1 MSHNPKATQEVSN
14 NPGKTSVTHPTDPKF
29 KQVDSERKLRF
40 YGVLQAL
47 RAGKYPTNEQI
58 SETLDYTINHS
69 PVETSKLSSE
79 GQALVEDFRDII
91 RTAKQIVE
99 QKNADELVQNFLF
112 HTRQVDY
119 SKGNL
124 KDITPG
130 VTQDERERDAQ
141 QAVEHLRTLG
151 KLIFTNSEARKLLKD
166 FGVLGRDVLADAA
179 VKVGD
184 VARPGEDEL
193 ARADEPAPSNQ
204 WVGPDGQIHDHTQ
217 KVPDTGLAEK
227 RAKAQE
233 AKEKAKAERDD
244 MVNQAQGHAQN
255 VANAA
260 DQGQQQGAGV
270 SDQARAEYGAQAG
283 QDQGQAEADKAK
295 ETAQGK
301 FNQLKAKIP
310 QEHVDRANE
319 QLDRAKEYAKDKFPE
334 ERRDRFIYRLK
345 KVIVENQRH
354 RDYQEAIEF
363 FLDRAENYGKVAK
376 DTSNQGGS
384 KVLDVRNDSAFRS
397 AEDELR
403 TILERFANGASM
415 QPIFDAVNQLYTDAK
430 NDEELRNWFSRLDT
444 YVREVLQTPG
454 YIMKEQ
460 CDRDGRQL
468 MDEGKKFWDV
478 KNGKYAGHKDDFF
491 NTVQTFFT
499 AYADDPLNVKL
510 GNNVKKLTT
519 DLLYDSDGK
528 LAYKPHLVADIKHHI
543 LPALASNIGYVPI
556 PRIEYTDDQVD
567 LVIEN
572 LTLESA
578 NLLPNVIELEARN
591 YFKLSPYT
599 EIKDVTKH
607 SFWISF
613 SQIQADLRDVA
624 FYVKRKSGFPKLTD
638 EGTMDVF
645 LGGKGISGKVHLE
658 STGRKHHVFNVKDVS
673 VKLDSLKV
681 AIRNKRHNILVALF
695 KPLATGLI
703 KKAVA
708 KAIEGAIRDGLQQ
721 LDAQLA
727 DISERVEDAEAEE
740 GTGKFTKVKN
750 AFAEKKAEA
759 EQKKE
764 EAKPAGQFQITT
776 DRDSRLVNW
785 SGPDSIIEKVS
796 NRVDAAKSGDGWKSD
811 AFWVT
816 GEKAHLKSQGKT
828 VGAGGATTGAAATS
842 TSTGATG
849 SNPTVAGIPTQPVV
863 PGNSAAANL
872 TPATAQPGA
881 PATAAPGTA
890 SY

>member
-1 MSHNPKATQEVSN
+1 MSHNPKATQQVSEH
-14 NPGKTSVTHPTDPKF
+14 PAKTAVTHPTDPKF

-69 PVETSKLSSE
+69 PIETSKLSSE
-79 GQALVEDFRDII
+79 GQALIEDFREII

-124 KDITPG
+124 KGITPG

-204 WVGPDGQIHDHTQ
+204 WVGPDGQVHDHTQ

-244 MVNQAQGHAQN
+244 IVNQAQGHAEN
-255 VANAA
+255 VASAA
-260 DQGQQQGAGV
+260 DQGQQAGLGD
-270 SDQARAEYGAQAG
+270 SDQARAENAAQAG
-283 QDQGQAEADKAK
+283 QDQAQTEAEQAKQTAK
-295 ETAQGK
+295 GK
-301 FNQLKAKIP
+301 LNQLKAKIP

-319 QLDRAKEYAKDKFPE
+319 HLDRAKEYAKDKFPE

-354 RDYQEAIEF
+354 RDYQGESRKIF

-384 KVLDVRNDSAFRS
+384 KALDVRNDPAFRS

-403 TILERFANGASM
+403 TVLERFANGASM
-415 QPIFDAVNQLYTDAK
+415 QPIFDSVNQLYKDSK
-430 NDEELRNWFSRLDT
+430 NDEELRNWFSRLDS

-468 MDEGKKFWDV
+468 MDDGKKFWDV

-491 NTVQTFFT
+491 NSVQTFFT
-499 AYADDPLNVKL
+499 AYADDPLNVQL

-543 LPALASNIGYVPI
+543 LPALATNIGYVPI
-556 PRIEYTDDQVD
+556 PRIEYTDEQVD

-591 YFKLSPYT
+591 YFKLSPYS

-613 SQIQADLRDVA
+613 SQIQADLRDVS

-638 EGTMDVF
+638 EGQMDVF

-673 VKLDSLKV
+673 VKLDSLKL

-703 KKAVA
+703 KKAIA

-727 DISERVEDAEAEE
+727 DISERVEDAEDEE
-740 GTGKFTKVKN
+740 GANKFNKVKK
-750 AFAEKKAEA
+750 AFAEKKSEA

-764 EAKPAGQFQITT
+764 EVKPSGQFQITT

-785 SGPDSIIEKVS
+785 SGPDSIVDKAS
-796 NRVDAAKSGDGWKSD
+796 NRVDAAKGGDGWKSD

-828 VGAGGATTGAAATS
+828 VGAGGTTTSTAAVTGA
-842 TSTGATG
+842 STGA
-849 SNPTVAGIPTQPVV
+849 PTNPVV
-863 PGNSAAANL
+863 PANSAATNL
-872 TPATAQPGA
+872 QPATAVPGA

>member
-29 KQVDSERKLRF
+29 KVVDSERKLRF

-58 SETLDYTINHS
+58 SETLDYTVNHS
-69 PVETSKLSSE
+69 PIETSNLSSE
-79 GQALVEDFRDII
+79 GQTLIEDFREII

-99 QKNADELVQNFLF
+99 EKNADELVQNFLY

-124 KDITPG
+124 KGITPG
-130 VTQDERERDAQ
+130 VSQDERERDAQ
-141 QAVEHLRTLG
+141 QAIEHLRTLG

-179 VKVGD
+179 VKAGEA
-184 VARPGEDEL
+184 ARPSEDEL

-204 WVGPDGQIHDHTQ
+204 WVGPDGTIHDHTQ
-217 KVPDTGLAEK
+217 KAPDTGLAEK

-233 AKEKAKAERDD
+233 AKEKAKAEKDNL
-244 MVNQAQGHAQN
+244 VSQAQGHAEN
-255 VANAA
+255 IADAA
-260 DQGQQQGAGV
+260 DQGQQSNIGQ
-270 SDQARAEYGAQAG
+270 SDQARAEGAANAG
-283 QDQGQAEADKAK
+283 QDQAQAEGEKAK
-295 ETAQGK
+295 ATAK
-301 FNQLKAKIP
+301 SKLNELKAKIP
-310 QEHVDRANE
+310 QEQVDRANE
-319 QLDRAKEYAKDKFPE
+319 QLDRAKSYAKDKFPE
-334 ERRDRFIYRLK
+334 ERRDRFIYRMK

-363 FLDRAENYGKVAK
+363 FLDRAENYGKVTK
-376 DTSNQGGS
+376 DASAQGGG
-384 KVLDVRNDSAFRS
+384 KLLDVRNDSAFRA

-403 TILERFANGASM
+403 TVLERFANGASM
-415 QPIFDAVNQLYTDAK
+415 QPIIDAVDQLYKDAEQ
-430 NDEELRNWFSRLDT
+430 DEELRNWFRRLDS

-468 MDEGKKFWDV
+468 IDDGKRFWDV
-478 KNGKYAGHKDDFF
+478 KNGKYAGHKDNFF
-491 NTVQTFFT
+491 DSISTFFT
-499 AYADDPLNVKL
+499 SYADDPLNVQL

-543 LPALASNIGYVPI
+543 LPALATNIGYVPI
-556 PRIEYTDDQVD
+556 PRIEYTDDQID

-591 YFKLSPYT
+591 YFKLSPYS

-613 SQIQADLRDVA
+613 SQIQADLRDVS
-624 FYVKRKSGFPKLTD
+624 FYIKRKSGFPKLTD
-638 EGTMDVF
+638 EGQMDVF

-673 VKLDSLKV
+673 VKLDSLKL
-681 AIRNKRHNILVALF
+681 AIRNKRHNILVAML
-695 KPLATGLI
+695 KPLAQGLI
-703 KKAVA
+703 KKGIA

-727 DISERVEDAEAEE
+727 DISERVEEAEDEE
-740 GTGKFTKVKN
+740 GAGKFTKVKK
-750 AFAEKKAEA
+750 AFAEKKSEA

-785 SGPDSIIEKVS
+785 SGPDSIVDKAAE
-796 NRVDAAKSGDGWKSD
+796 RVDAAKGGDGWKSD

-816 GEKAHLKSQGKT
+816 GDKAKLKGGNS
-828 VGAGGATTGAAATS
+828 VGGTTTGAARTADPS
-842 TSTGATG
+842 TTVHQ
-849 SNPTVAGIPTQPVV
+849 PTVPVV
-863 PGNSAAANL
+863 PGNSASANV
-872 TPATAQPGA
+872 TSATAQPGA
-881 PATAAPGTA
+881 PTTAPALGPIL
-890 SY
+890 SNLNS